1 MQDDLTLKYHIRL
14 NPKIWQSNNKLKP
27 EIRSKLNQ
35 FAKQWQTF
43 AAIPQAAIVDVI
55 LTGGNANFN
64 YTQFSDL
71 DVHIV
76 VDPKKL
82 GWGGNLRDQVQAKKK
97 NWSMTHNVKIL
108 DYPVEPYAQDRSDP
122 FPRGQGV
129 YSLTNDRWLQEPVWQ
144 TGMNFRNDPLLKQ
157 KISHWADVIDDAIKH
172 KVNAATV
179 DTIKTKLRN
188 MRAAAI
194 AKGGEFAP
202 ENLVFKELRNKGYL
216 DKLTAYEK
224 TLQKS
229 K

>member
-1 MQDDLTLKYHIRL
+1 MQDDISLKYHIRL
-14 NPKIWQSNNKLKP
+14 NNKIWQSNNKLKP

-43 AAIPQAAIVDVI
+43 AAIPQAAVVDVI

-76 VDPKKL
+76 VDPAKL
-82 GWGGNLRDQVQAKKK
+82 KWGGNLRDQVQAKKK
-97 NWSMTHNVKIL
+97 NWAMTHNVKIL
-108 DYPVEPYAQDRSDP
+108 DYPVEPYAQDRKDP

-129 YSLTNDRWLQEPVWQ
+129 YSLTSDRWLQEPVWQ
-144 TGMNFRNDPLLKQ
+144 TGMDFRNDPLLKQ
-157 KISHWADVIDDAIKH
+157 KIKHWAEVIDDAIKH

-194 AKGGEFAP
+194 AKGGEFSP
-202 ENLVFKELRNKGYL
+202 ENLVFKDLRNRGYL